1 MKILLLL
8 LLLTSISTSILTA
21 DILLT
26 GRIEAKE
33 SQHFFAPWTS
43 SRNIQ
48 IKWMPEEGEIL
59 KKGDLVV
66 VFDTSNIESEIEKEE
81 SSLRLVIEQAKEKK
95 LKLEQA
101 VIDAEHGL
109 TQSKL
114 KNKLAI
120 LEAGIPVSFRS
131 EYEHE
136 SAQFELTKAGKML
149 ELAKV
154 KLQTSNKELRS
165 ENRKQ
170 ELEIIRRL
178 AVIKKKKFD
187 LSGLHLYA
195 EQEGPVLHAV
205 HPWHGTKISIGQ
217 TVRTLWR
224 VASIA
229 GSSGSMVQAW
239 VNEVDWPKIYKKQHV
254 LLAAD
259 AYPDISFTGTII
271 KVNQQA
277 EEKQDWGDA
286 SYYKLDISIDK
297 LPAFKLTPGMSIQV
311 RTMDTG
317 GSLQS
322 NEGDS

>member
-1 MKILLLL
+1 MVKILLLL
-8 LLLTSISTSILTA
+8 LLSVSTSLFASDIILTGK
-21 DILLT
+21 IV
-26 GRIEAKE
+26 AKE
-33 SQHFFAPWTS
+33 SQHFITPWNS
-43 SRNIQ
+43 SRTTQ
-48 IKWMPEEGEIL
+48 IRWMVEEGDIV

-66 VFDTSNIESEIEKEE
+66 VFDTANIESEIESEE
-81 SSLRLVIEQAKEKK
+81 SSLRLYKEKAKEKV

-114 KNKLAI
+114 KNKLSI
-120 LEAGIPVSFRS
+120 LEAGIPVNFRS

-149 ELAKV
+149 ELAEV
-154 KLQTSNKELRS
+154 KLITSNKELRS
-165 ENRKQ
+165 ENKKQ
-170 ELEIIRRL
+170 SIEIMRRE
-178 AVIKKKKFD
+178 AVIKKKKND

-195 EQEGPVLHAV
+195 AKDGPVLHAV
-205 HPWHGTKISIGQ
+205 NPWYGTKISIGQ

-239 VNEVDWPKIYKKQHV
+239 INEVDWPQIHEKQQV

-259 AYPDISFTGTII
+259 AYPAISFTGTII

-286 SYYKLDISIDK
+286 SYYKLDISVDNV
-297 LPAFKLTPGMSIQV
+297 PEYKLTPGMSIQV
-311 RTMDTG
+311 RLMDPVA
-317 GSLQS
+317 S
-322 NEGDS
+322 NQFSAGEL

>member
-8 LLLTSISTSILTA
+8 LLSVSSTFLASDVILTGK
-21 DILLT
+21 IV
-26 GRIEAKE
+26 AKE
-33 SQHFFAPWTS
+33 SQHFFTPWNSNRTT
-43 SRNIQ
+43 Q
-48 IKWMPEEGEIL
+48 IRWMLEEGEIV

-66 VFDTSNIESEIEKEE
+66 VFDTANIESEIENEE
-81 SSLRLVIEQAKEKK
+81 SSLRLYTEQAKEKV

-114 KNKLAI
+114 KNKLSI
-120 LEAGIPVSFRS
+120 LEAGIPVNFRS

-149 ELAKV
+149 ELAEV
-154 KLQTSNKELRS
+154 KLITSNKELRS
-165 ENRKQ
+165 ENKKQ
-170 ELEIIRRL
+170 SIEIMRRE
-178 AVIKKKKFD
+178 AVIKKKKND

-195 EQEGPVLHAV
+195 EQDGPVLHAV
-205 HPWHGTKISIGQ
+205 NPWYGTKISIGQ
-217 TVRTLWR
+217 TVRSLWR

-239 VNEVDWPKIYKKQHV
+239 INEVDWPQIHEKQQV

-259 AYPDISFTGTII
+259 AYPAISFTGTII

-286 SYYKLDISIDK
+286 SYYKLDISVDK
-297 LPAFKLTPGMSIQV
+297 VPEYKLIPGMSIQV
-311 RTMDTG
+311 RLMDPVTSYQFDAG
-317 GSLQS
+317 ES
-322 NEGDS
+322 

>member
-8 LLLTSISTSILTA
+8 LLSVSSTLLASDIILTGK
-21 DILLT
+21 IV
-26 GRIEAKE
+26 AKE
-33 SQHFFAPWTS
+33 SQHFFTPWTS

-48 IKWMPEEGEIL
+48 IKWMSEEGEVV

-66 VFDTSNIESEIEKEE
+66 VFDTANIESEIENEE
-81 SSLRLVIEQAKEKK
+81 SSIRLYKEQEKEKI

-101 VIDAEHGL
+101 VINAEHGL

-114 KNKLAI
+114 KHKLAI
-120 LEAGIPVSFRS
+120 LEAGIPVNFRS

-136 SAQFELTKAGKML
+136 SAQFDLTKAGKML
-149 ELAKV
+149 ELAEV
-154 KLQTSNKELRS
+154 KLKTSNNELLS
-165 ENRKQ
+165 ESRKQ
-170 ELEIIRRL
+170 RIEIIRRE
-178 AVIKKKKFD
+178 AVIKKKKID

-195 EQEGPVLHAV
+195 VQDGPVLHAV

-239 VNEVDWPKIYKKQHV
+239 VNEVDWPQIHENQQV

-259 AYPDISFTGTII
+259 AYPAISFTGTIL

-286 SYYKLDISIDK
+286 SYYMLDISIDK
-297 LPAFKLTPGMSIQV
+297 VPEFKLTPGMSIQV
-311 RTMDTG
+311 RVMDTV
-317 GSLQS
+317 GSIQS
-322 NEGDS
+322 EAGES